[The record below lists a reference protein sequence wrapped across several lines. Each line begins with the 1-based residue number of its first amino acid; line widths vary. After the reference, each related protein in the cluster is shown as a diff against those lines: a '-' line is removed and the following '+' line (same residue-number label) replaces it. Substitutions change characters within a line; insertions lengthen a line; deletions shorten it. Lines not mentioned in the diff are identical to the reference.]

1 MLDRRG
7 AFEYLGVMK
16 HTDTFLDTF
25 SVYAFARNLGTTCLE
40 QMVLSYLLTADGV
53 LKQDNGVHALPVQAL
68 AELNGCQNRAV
79 YTALTKLEGK
89 GHIHVEKQA
98 SNASPPMVR
107 LTITVPEQRGLFMSI
122 PLVPPVLDEPKRPKT
137 DRGIPAYE
145 KKVGE
150 YNRSVLV
157 SRLTGTAMLAYHAVR
172 TVCHSIPA
180 TKAAA
185 KGRKATNYGRL
196 IGTAGLMAWIPG
208 TEKTLGS
215 VLSSLVDAKLL
226 WRTAEPA
233 RSNKMRTVYS
243 YTIAPATDF
252 QGMAPAGDAKG
263 QAAHASQK
271 TKSGKPATVRSWEE
285 CTAPRPMESLA
296 DLRRELRNNTYFLG
310 HKVNVGIKRL
320 ELLEAFDMEML
331 CFVEPEEEERFK
343 AQVEEDQAILDKEK
357 HYVKNAYQPQHTTEE
372 LRALAEKFQAGQ
384 KELKSLDTLA
394 DAEGMLE
401 RNQKELEKR
410 EGKLPGWLQLIVDT
424 MDAMVRQHAKAET
437 PTPKQMKDA
446 IMANPYGVYPFS
458 LLWIAE
464 QQGVLNNKMLEQ
476 YGAAARES
484 LDKEPLAAVYVKLN
498 SRFGRLLDIL
508 KGRVTLPEDEPEPEE
523 EPAEQVPTFELLDE
537 WLQMCLRRNKIVLE
551 TKAGCSDW
559 AQPAAREIVLTGKIP
574 CYAIPLLYSCNE
586 AGCLDGEILSAWR
599 QRALGELSRMSDD
612 LLQEVRSAPALQGI
626 LKAIMEDNAPPVTE
640 VTENSGKEE

>member
-7 AFEYLGVMK
+7 AFEYLGAMK
-16 HTDTFLDTF
+16 PTDTFLDTF

-40 QMVLSYLLTADGV
+40 QMVLSYLLTADDL
-53 LKQDNGVHALPVQAL
+53 LKKDNGVHALPVQAL
-68 AELNGCQNRAV
+68 ADLNGCQNRTV

-107 LTITVPEQRGLFMSI
+107 LTITVPNPRGLFMSI
-122 PLVPPVLDEPKRPKT
+122 PLVPSVLDEPKRPKT

-196 IGTAGLMAWIPG
+196 IGTIGLQGWIPG
-208 TEKTLGS
+208 TEKTLGA
-215 VLSSLVDAKLL
+215 VLGSLVNAKLL
-226 WRTAEPA
+226 WRKAEPA

-271 TKSGKPATVRSWEE
+271 TKSSKPATVRSWEE
-285 CTAPRPMESLA
+285 CTAPRPMESLE
-296 DLRRELRNNTYFLG
+296 DLRRELRNNTYYLE

-331 CFVEPEEEERFK
+331 GFVEPEEEERFK

-357 HYVKNAYQPQHTTEE
+357 LYVKNAYQPQHTTEE

-394 DAEGMLE
+394 TAEGMLE
-401 RNQKELEKR
+401 RNQKELKER
-410 EGKLPGWLQLIVDT
+410 EGKLPGWLQLFVDAT
-424 MDAMVRQHAKAET
+424 NALIQQHAKAES

-464 QQGVLNNKMLEQ
+464 QQGILDNKMLEQ
-476 YGAAARES
+476 YGDGARES

-508 KGRVTLPEDEPEPEE
+508 EGRVTLPEDEPEPEE
-523 EPAEQVPTFELLDE
+523 EPAEQAPTFQLLEE

-551 TKAGCSDW
+551 AKAGCSDW
-559 AQPAAREIVLTGKIP
+559 SQPAVREIVLTGKIP

-586 AGCLDGEILSAWR
+586 AGCLDREILSAWR

-612 LLQEVRSAPALQGI
+612 LLQEVRRAPALQGI
-626 LKAIMEDNAPPVTE
+626 LEAIMEDNAPPVTE
-640 VTENSGKEE
+640 VTENSGKGE